1 MVVVNFIF
9 RKIPESG
16 KALVSPVETLLYWN
30 LTGLAN
36 DVLPSNI
43 LITIN
48 VNIALSGRGCQ
59 EEYPWETG
67 SFSAW

>member
-16 KALVSPVETLLYWN
+16 KALVSPVETLLYWH

-36 DVLPSNI
+36 DVLPCNI